1 MQIKL
6 FTIPLLG
13 GEAVNE
19 EMNAFLRSK
28 KIVQIENKLVGK
40 GKGAFW
46 SFCIKYTEDEAGR
59 QRERVDYREV
69 LDAESFKR
77 FAAMREIRRRLAR
90 EEATPAYAIF
100 TDEELAELAK
110 VEELTE
116 AKMKAVKGVGEKK
129 VEKYGKFFITK
140 NAHETGESS
149 SAANP

>member
-1 MQIKL
+1 MQIIL

-46 SFCIKYTEDEAGR
+46 SFCIKYTDDEAGR

-69 LDAESFKR
+69 LDPESFKR

-90 EEATPAYAIF
+90 EESIPAYAIF

-110 VEELTE
+110 IEDITTS
-116 AKMKAVKGVGEKK
+116 KMQQVRGIGEKK
-129 VEKYGKFFITK
+129 VERYGHHFITSIADEK
-140 NAHETGESS
+140 S
-149 SAANP
+149 